1 MDDLERTCFPDD
13 GLLEG
18 PDALTLG
25 LCSISNYQHD
35 QLAVLLRHNLGL
47 LHEGGCL
54 ALGRRRSSR
63 LGLDVEVE
71 LGLQLA
77 VLVLHHA
84 LVVPAV
90 IGTRLLN
97 TQHAIIYHLSSRL
110 DQTVP
115 SLSQ

>member
-1 MDDLERTCFPDD
+1 MDDLERTGFPDD

-35 QLAVLLRHNLGL
+35 QLPVLLRHDLRL
-47 LHEGGCL
+47 LHEGRSL
-54 ALGRRRSSR
+54 ALGRRRSGG

-71 LGLQLA
+71 LGLELA

-84 LVVPAV
+84 LVVTTV
-90 IGTRLLN
+90 ISTRLLN
-97 TQHAIIYHLSSRL
+97 NQHSSL
-110 DQTVP
+110 KS
-115 SLSQ
+115 SLASSSQ